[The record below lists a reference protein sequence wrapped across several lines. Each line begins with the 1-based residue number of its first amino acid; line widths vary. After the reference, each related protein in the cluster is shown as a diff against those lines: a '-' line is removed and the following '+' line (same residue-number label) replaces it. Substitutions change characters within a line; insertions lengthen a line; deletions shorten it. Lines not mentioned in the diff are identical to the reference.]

1 MGGRTEESVA
11 MSHQSQLKQ
20 PPSEVINMNDYR
32 PEPKT
37 PPKPPSTSNW
47 NPQQL
52 KPPPAFYPL
61 EKSTRVVEGAT
72 PAEIAK
78 RISDCLRTLSVH
90 AQYNDEAATAN
101 LLTDENV
108 ELHLCLWQ
116 TPPDYQPQGVLVE
129 LQRRKGDSI
138 AFHRYS
144 RSILDAAVV
153 DSDYT
158 PVDDFSA
165 AKYKK
170 VERMLSIEMNHR
182 DLKEQENAIIAIEI
196 AHSLLK
202 KDRLDATQL
211 GLESLC
217 LLTDPRKTGHITA
230 VLAAHV
236 VLLGS
241 IQGISIEELG
251 ETPSDVMLDESPF
264 REIREHILNLIQ
276 FNRIVDSDVPADEVE
291 ESIDEEHQKVLH
303 NLALAVMANSLDVIE
318 QSDRF
323 DEIDEDEPEDTK
335 PRARLRTTSSNEVA
349 EEFLNQASEH
359 SQRDILKT
367 LISELGKADS
377 KPHNATLSAK
387 CIGSLLRASEE
398 ARKRAKELGAK
409 QVVQTALDVGVRTHL
424 KLETECKKVVTILQ
438 KPQED

>member
-1 MGGRTEESVA
+1 MGGARNDVTLIEHA
-11 MSHQSQLKQ
+11 QLKS
-20 PPSEVINMNDYR
+20 PPSEVIDMDDYR
-32 PEPKT
+32 PAKL
-37 PPKPPSTSNW
+37 PPKPASTSNW

-52 KPPPAFYPL
+52 RPPPAFYPL
-61 EKSTRVVEGAT
+61 EKSTRVIEGAT
-72 PAEIAK
+72 ATEIAK

-116 TPPDYQPQGVLVE
+116 TPAEYHPQGIMVE

-144 RSILDAAVV
+144 RSILDAAVM

-158 PVDDFSA
+158 PLDDFSA

-170 VERMLSIEMNHR
+170 VERMLSIEMNNR

-202 KDRLDATQL
+202 KDRLDATLL

-217 LLTDPRKTGHITA
+217 LLTDPRKTGHVTA

-264 REIREHILNLIQ
+264 QEIREHILNLVQ
-276 FNRIVDSDVPADEVE
+276 FNKIVDMEEAADEVE
-291 ESIDEEHQKVLH
+291 ESIDEEHHKVLH
-303 NLALAVMANSLDVIE
+303 NLALAVLANSLDVIE

-323 DEIDEDEPEDTK
+323 NDMDDNEPEDTK

-349 EEFLNQASEH
+349 EEFLHQAGEH

-367 LISELGKADS
+367 LVAELGKAEA

-398 ARKRAKELGAK
+398 ARKRAQELGAK

-424 KLETECKKVVTILQ
+424 KLETECKKVATILQ
-438 KPQED
+438 RPQQD